1 MKRIWICCG
10 ILVILFLGALG
21 NDFYLHRLSGTMV
34 DTLLQAQDAAEEEDW
49 DRAISLTEEVESRWH
64 SHTKYLYIMMR
75 HSEADDVT
83 IGLQEVQ
90 QLLRWGEDA
99 EYTSANARLITQIQ
113 LLAEME
119 ELSIENL
126 L

>member
-10 ILVILFLGALG
+10 ILVVLFLGSLG
-21 NDFYLHRLSGTMV
+21 NGIYLHHLSGSIV
-34 DTLLQAQDAAEEEDW
+34 EHLLLAQEAAEQEDW
-49 DRAISLTEEVESRWH
+49 DKAIALTDEAETQWSG
-64 SHTKYLYIMMR
+64 HTKYLYIMMR
-75 HSEADDVT
+75 HDEADAVT
-83 IGLQEVQ
+83 LDLQEVQ
-90 QLLRWGEDA
+90 QLLRWGEEA

-113 LLAEME
+113 LLTEME

>member
-10 ILVILFLGALG
+10 ILAFLFLGALG
-21 NDFYLHRLSGTMV
+21 NSFYLHRLSETMV
-34 DTLLQAQDAAEEEDW
+34 DTLLQAQAAAEEEHW
-49 DRAISLTEEVESRWH
+49 DRAASLTAEVESQWS
-64 SHTKYLYIMMR
+64 SHAKYLYIMMR
-75 HSEADDVT
+75 HNEADDVT

-90 QLLRWGEDA
+90 QLLRWGENA

-113 LLAEME
+113 LLTEME